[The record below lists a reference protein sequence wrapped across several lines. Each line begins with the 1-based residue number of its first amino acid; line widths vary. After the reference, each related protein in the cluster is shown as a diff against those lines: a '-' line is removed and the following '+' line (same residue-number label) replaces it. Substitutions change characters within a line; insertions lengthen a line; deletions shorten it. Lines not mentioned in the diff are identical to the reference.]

1 MADTYYTFKDFSGE
15 AINEL
20 LKSISTGGD
29 IRTNVQSNTEFIAAL
44 KNNEINIV
52 VNGGTY

>member
-1 MADTYYTFKDFSGE
+1 MADTYYTFENFSGE
-15 AINEL
+15 DINNL

-29 IRTNVQSNTEFIAAL
+29 IRTNVQNNTAFIAAL

>member
-1 MADTYYTFKDFSGE
+1 MADTYYTFKDFSGDD
-15 AINEL
+15 INTL
-20 LKSISTGGD
+20 LK
-29 IRTNVQSNTEFIAAL
+29 FIAAL

>member
-20 LKSISTGGD
+20 L
-29 IRTNVQSNTEFIAAL
+29 QFIAAL

-52 VNGGTY
+52 VNGGDRKSVV